1 MVSSLNLTAFI
12 VGTAFAMGATDA
24 GRLSSGVCYS
34 PWHHPNVNWDVLADD
49 MRQVSQH
56 FSSIRTYHAQFN
68 GVNVVDMAASAG
80 IRVAVGVQL
89 GDSSKIDAEIQAV
102 CDGHGRNAWAV
113 EAVYVGNENLR
124 NGDYGKFT
132 AEQLAGYIRRV
143 KSCVDNT
150 PVGSVQRINEWLGS
164 DGAWALANACD
175 VMGVNIYPYFTP
187 GSQSPVDKLQAQWE
201 QMTSKFGAN
210 KLHLTE
216 TGWPY
221 AGETYQGNVAS
232 PQNMQQYLTDYVWCE
247 REKHF
252 GLFGTNK
259 APNANIPSRNRKLL
273 RLE

>member
-1 MVSSLNLTAFI
+1 
-12 VGTAFAMGATDA
+12 MG
-24 GRLSSGVCYS
+24 
-34 PWHHPNVNWDVLADD
+34 
-49 MRQVSQH
+49 VSQH

-143 KSCVDNT
+143 KSCVGNT

-175 VMGVNIYPYFTP
+175 VIGVNIYPFFTP
-187 GSQSPVDKLQAQWE
+187 GSQPAVQKLQAQWD
-201 QMTSKFGAN
+201 QMASKFGAS

-232 PQNMQQYLTDYVWCE
+232 PQNMQQYLTDYVWWSANVGQSYWFMMYDTTVSYGGSE

-252 GLFGTNK
+252 GLFETNK